1 MQKTIFNS
9 IIAGAGTCIGWTIA
23 IKAIAIASDPHQR
36 AMVKQ
41 KIKKVKSALK
51 NKERAA
57 NNGSFFLLKKIGGMY
72 GIYNCYYYD
81 DPRIYCWSIMVK
93 VADQRCSYEGLR

>member
-23 IKAIAIASDPHQR
+23 SKAIAIASDPYQR

-51 NKERAA
+51 NK
-57 NNGSFFLLKKIGGMY
+57 
-72 GIYNCYYYD
+72 D
-81 DPRIYCWSIMVK
+81 
-93 VADQRCSYEGLR
+93 